1 MAGGGWCLRIV
12 FWGCLAGGGRVLHGA
27 GGIGEFGGLGAS
39 SRGLLNCVVMAGVD
53 LLAVLGGEGRLV
65 AEAKMGGGVCRGG
78 GGGASAGHCTGR
90 TAAVYRDQT
99 NDQLINVPSNQSSIN
114 SIMFTKVMLIILKLW
129 LIGSN

>member
-1 MAGGGWCLRIV
+1 MAGWGLRIV
-12 FWGCLAGGGRVLHGA
+12 FWGCLAGGGQVLRGA

-39 SRGLLNCVVMAGVD
+39 SRGLLACVVMAGVD
-53 LLAVLGGEGRLV
+53 LLDLLGGEGRLV

-90 TAAVYRDQT
+90 TAAVCRDRDQT

-114 SIMFTKVMLIILKLW
+114 SIMF
-129 LIGSN
+129 N